1 MANLPEEASMASHV
15 KRLSEEETGYLVEDL
30 VKTQLEANFAF
41 SSYLV
46 LALSCSHSVF
56 HL

>member
-1 MANLPEEASMASHV
+1 MANLPE
-15 KRLSEEETGYLVEDL
+15 EEETGYLVEDL

-46 LALSCSHSVF
+46 PLLSKAV
-56 HL
+56 L